1 MNCSYYYC
9 EDGNIFASKIE
20 ALAYSKQNN
29 KKLFYHYYDNIWSK
43 YDWTI
48 EPSKS
53 LEYYY
58 KEQAQIIRDTH
69 DYVILCYSGGY
80 DSTNILETFYYNN
93 IKLDK
98 IVIVGA
104 FSQDSHSGV
113 DENHNGELYHNAFP
127 YIEQLGLSSIT
138 ETFDYT
144 TLFNDVK
151 KLSVYSLEDSWFH
164 TIQGFYSPH
173 NWFWYDLENYVVP
186 SDYKDKKV
194 AIVFG
199 KDKPYLKYDMGPQF
213 SFLDTACVSYATNF
227 NKKTNIE
234 RINFYWDPYYPFILI
249 KQLHKI
255 NNTKNFTD
263 SNQIE
268 NNFNKLGINNI
279 VYNLKRPLSFKSE
292 KSKSAILS
300 LRDSF
305 LNKKSKDNELIR
317 FYIDSFKKMNTYTDI
332 TSLPIIYSKPYK
344 L

>member
-9 EDGNIFASKIE
+9 ECGTVFSSKIE
-20 ALAYSKQNN
+20 ALVYSKKNN
-29 KKLFYHYYDNIWSK
+29 KKLFYHYYDDVWSK

-98 IVIVGA
+98 IVIIGA

-144 TLFNDVK
+144 TLFNDVQ
-151 KLSVYSLEDSWFH
+151 KLSVYSLGDSWFH
-164 TIQGFYSPH
+164 TIQGLYSPH

-186 SDYKDKKV
+186 SAYKDKKV

-199 KDKPYLKYDMGPQF
+199 KDKPYLKYNVSPQF
-213 SFLDTACVSYATNF
+213 SFLDTACVSYATDF
-227 NKKTNIE
+227 NKKTNIK

-255 NNTKNFTD
+255 HEAKKIINEHHV
-263 SNQIE
+263 E
-268 NNFNKLGINNI
+268 NNCINNI
-279 VYNLKRPLSFKSE
+279 VYNLKKPLIYKSP
-292 KSKSAILS
+292 KSTNIILS

-305 LNKKSKDNELIR
+305 LGKKNKDDEFIR
-317 FYIDSFKKMNTYTDI
+317 FYIDSFKKMNKYVSVRD
-332 TSLPIIYSKPYK
+332 LPIIYSKPYT

>member
-9 EDGNIFASKIE
+9 EDGNIFISKIE
-20 ALAYSKQNN
+20 ALAYSKKNN
-29 KKLFYHYYDNIWSK
+29 KKLFYHYYDDVWSK

-58 KEQAQIIRDTH
+58 KEQAQLIRDTY

-127 YIEQLGLSSIT
+127 YIEQLSLSSIT
-138 ETFDYT
+138 EIFDYT
-144 TLFNDVK
+144 TSFDDIK
-151 KLSVYSLEDSWFH
+151 KLSVYSLGDSWFH

-173 NWFWYDLENYVVP
+173 NWFWYDLEKYVIP
-186 SDYKDKKV
+186 SEYKDKKV

-199 KDKPYLKYDMGPQF
+199 KDKPYLEYDDDKNPQF
-213 SFLDTACVSYATNF
+213 SFSDNACMSYAMDF
-227 NKKTNIE
+227 NKKTNIT
-234 RINFYWDPYYPFILI
+234 RINFYWDPCYPFILI
-249 KQLHKI
+249 KQLHNVHDAKKI
-255 NNTKNFTD
+255 INDNHVE
-263 SNQIE
+263 E
-268 NNFNKLGINNI
+268 NSINNI
-279 VYNLKRPLSFKSE
+279 IYNLKKPLLYKSP
-292 KSKSAILS
+292 KSTNRILS

-305 LNKKSKDNELIR
+305 LGGKNKEDKLIR

-332 TSLPIIYSKPYK
+332 TNLPIIYSKPYK